1 MRRLAFALVWTV
13 ALLSQTEPSLGDAFA
28 RLQAGDAAGAES
40 LLLKIAEKKPADPR
54 VWRMLGNARLRLT
67 KYDGSVQA
75 FRQALSLDP
84 TNPQT
89 MYNLGCVYAH
99 MGSKEEAFS
108 WLEKAKGAHMD
119 MSGIDRDPD
128 LDNLK
133 ADATRF
139 PQLKPRPEDFAN
151 PFVESGVRVIHEW
164 VGESADDQFGWI
176 ARNIGD
182 VDGDGVP
189 DFVTSAPTAAAGAGR
204 IYVYSTKSGKLLW
217 KTDGPANGNL
227 GTGVEGAGDTNGD
240 KIPDVVAS
248 APGVGKAFV
257 YSGRDG
263 RLLRTLDAPVPAQ
276 QGAAEQ
282 FGRHIS
288 GAGDVNGDGF
298 ADVIVGAPGRGPGH
312 AYIFSGKDGTLLSTL
327 SGERD
332 GDQFGATVAGYVHGG
347 VTFLMA
353 GAPAAGDRHTGRVYV
368 YSDLKGHPKFVFD
381 SDSTGRAYGNMF
393 LSVPGDVDGDGI
405 PDLYSTDF
413 VNAAKGPSTGRAYIH
428 SGKDGHLIHTFT
440 GETAGEALGIGVA
453 TAGDVDRDGHAD
465 LIIGAWQYS
474 AAAVSGGR
482 AYLFSGKDGHLM
494 RTITCRVPG
503 DTFGFDTQAM
513 GDIDGDGAIDFLITS
528 AWSGVHGYHSGR
540 VFLIS
545 GANPE
550 RPPVNQPSR

>member
-1 MRRLAFALVWTV
+1 MRGLGCLFLCAI
-13 ALLSQTEPSLGDAFA
+13 ALLSQTEPSIGDAFA
-28 RLQAGDAAGAES
+28 RLQSGDAAGAES
-40 LLLKIAEKKPADPR
+40 ILVKLAEKKPGDVR
-54 VWRMLGNARLRLT
+54 VWRMLGNARMQT
-67 KYDGSVQA
+67 KKYDAAVQA
-75 FRQALSLDP
+75 FREAVALEPASAA
-84 TNPQT
+84 N
-89 MYNLGCVYAH
+89 MYNLGCAYARS
-99 MGSKEEAFS
+99 GAKDDAFG
-108 WLEKAKGAHMD
+108 WLEKAKAARMD
-119 MSGIDRDPD
+119 MSGIDRDHD
-128 LDNLK
+128 LENLK
-133 ADATRF
+133 SDTTRF
-139 PQLKPRPEDFAN
+139 DRLKPKPEDFAN
-151 PFVESGVRVIHEW
+151 PFVESGVKVIREW
-164 VGESADDQFGWI
+164 DGEAADDQFGWI

-189 DFVTSAPTAAAGAGR
+189 DFVTSAPTAQGGAGR
-204 IYVYSTKSGKLLW
+204 IYVYSVKTGKLLW
-217 KTDGPANGNL
+217 KADGPANGNL

-263 RLLRTLDAPVPAQ
+263 RLLRTFEAPVPAEQ
-276 QGAAEQ
+276 AAAEQ

-312 AYIFSGKDGTLLSTL
+312 AYVYSGKDGQLLTTFT
-327 SGERD
+327 GERD
-332 GDQFGATVAGYVHGG
+332 RDQFGATVSGYAHGG
-347 VTFLMA
+347 VTFLMV
-353 GAPAAGDRHTGRVYV
+353 GASGAGDRHTGRVYV
-368 YSDLKGHPKFVFD
+368 YGDLKGHPKFVLE
-381 SDSTGRAYGNMF
+381 SDATGRAYGNMF
-393 LSVPGDVDGDGI
+393 LSVPGDVDGDGV

-428 SGKDGHLIHTFT
+428 SGRDGHLIHTFT

-453 TAGDVDRDGHAD
+453 TAGDVDHDGHAD

-474 AAAVSGGR
+474 ASAVSGGR

-513 GDIDGDGAIDFLITS
+513 GDVDGDGSIDFLITS
-528 AWSGVHGYHSGR
+528 AWSGIRGFHSGR

-545 GANPE
+545 GANPAHH
-550 RPPVNQPSR
+550 P